1 MFLKK
6 NFSLLIFSII
16 IIFSSWYFFFNEK
29 NIYTLYENIKL
40 IKQKNEKIS
49 ELNKLKKELNFKLK
63 EFELNSEYRELIIK
77 DKLFLK
83 NETDK
88 VILYD

>member
-6 NFSLLIFSII
+6 NFSLFIFSII

>member
-1 MFLKK
+1 M
-6 NFSLLIFSII
+6 
-16 IIFSSWYFFFNEK
+16 
-29 NIYTLYENIKL
+29 YENIKL

-88 VILYD
+88 VIFYD

>member
-6 NFSLLIFSII
+6 NFSLFIFSII
-16 IIFSSWYFFFNEK
+16 LIFSSWYFFFNEK

>member
-6 NFSLLIFSII
+6 NFSLFIFSII

-88 VILYD
+88 VIFYD

>member
-1 MFLKK
+1 MFFKK
-6 NFSLLIFSII
+6 NFTLFIFSII

>member
-49 ELNKLKKELNFKLK
+49 QLNKLKKELNFKLK

>member
-6 NFSLLIFSII
+6 KFSLLIFSII

>member
-88 VILYD
+88 VIFYD

>member
-1 MFLKK
+1 MFSKK
-6 NFSLLIFSII
+6 KISILIFSIV

-40 IKQKNEKIS
+40 IKQKNDKIS
-49 ELNKLKKELNFKLK
+49 ELNKLKRELNFKLK
-63 EFELNSEYRELIIK
+63 EFDLNSEYRELIVK

>member
-1 MFLKK
+1 MFFKK
-6 NFSLLIFSII
+6 NFTLFIFSII

-49 ELNKLKKELNFKLK
+49 QLNKLKKELNFKLK

-88 VILYD
+88 VIFYD